1 MSRTRWPMSLLLFV
15 AVLLLVNVGS
25 MAQEKV
31 TLQFAMWIGGS
42 NPDEYNQQME
52 LIQRYIDMNPHV
64 EIELFYQ
71 GFSGYHERLIT
82 MAAGGVL
89 PDVMTVSRI
98 SLPSFA
104 EQGLVQP
111 IDAWLEKESAE
122 FLDNIMELVS
132 GTYKGQVYGIP
143 IWGGPIV
150 AEYNAD
156 LFAQAGLEEPMNLAR
171 SGEWTWDTFV
181 DYGKKITKDFNG
193 DGIRDQFMHARLGT
207 RAADWYIKLRAFG
220 GDVLTPDGKPF
231 TDIGA
236 IERGL
241 AFYQSLAHEHR
252 ITPLT
257 GESSGFIA
265 GTEAVYFTWISD
277 APNHYRS
284 INNKFRHELT
294 TPPTGPAGPFNLVG
308 GVPVA
313 ISATTRHA
321 DEAYKFARWY
331 AMESGHWQIRGTPPG
346 RDEMSTDYR
355 DYLATMFS
363 WPEAVVE
370 SMMGAVSMEPG
381 VGLYYDD
388 LNRGWNLVLGE
399 VSRGEIAPREGAIRI
414 IEHTQA
420 TLGE

>member
-1 MSRTRWPMSLLLFV
+1 MNRSRALHFVLVLTLCLLIV
-15 AVLLLVNVGS
+15 SVG
-25 MAQEKV
+25 AYAEEKV
-31 TLQFAMWIGGS
+31 KLQFAMWIGGS
-42 NPDEYNQQME
+42 NPDEYQQQMALLE
-52 LIQRYIDMNPHV
+52 EYMAMNPHV
-64 EIELFYQ
+64 EIELYYQ
-71 GFSGYHERLIT
+71 GFSGYHEKLLT

-98 SLPSFA
+98 TLPSFV
-104 EQGLVQP
+104 EQGLLRP
-111 IDAWLEKESAE
+111 IDPWLEQEPQE
-122 FLDNIMELVS
+122 FRDDILELVS
-132 GTYKGQVYGIP
+132 GTYKGHVYGIP

-156 LFAQAGLEEPMNLAR
+156 LFVQAGLAEPKDLAQR
-171 SGEWTWDTFV
+171 NEWTWDVFV
-181 DYGKKITKDFNG
+181 DYGKKITQDFNG

-207 RAADWYIKLRAFG
+207 RAADWYIKLRTFG
-220 GDVLTPDGKPF
+220 GDVLTPDGRPF

-241 AFYQSLAHEHR
+241 AFYQSLAHEHQ

-277 APNHYRS
+277 APNHYRGVGD
-284 INNKFRHELT
+284 KFRHELA
-294 TPPTGPAGPFNLVG
+294 TPPTGPAGKFGLVG

-313 ISATTRHA
+313 ISATTKHPE
-321 DEAYKFARWY
+321 EAYKFARWY
-331 AMESGHWQIRGTPPG
+331 AMESGHWRIRGTPPG
-346 RDEMSTDYR
+346 RQEMATDYR

-370 SMMGAVSMEPG
+370 AMTGPVSMEPG
-381 VGLYYDD
+381 VGPYYDE
-388 LNRGWNLVLGE
+388 LNRGWNVVLGE
-399 VSRGEIAPREGAIRI
+399 VARGEIAPREGAVRI
-414 IEHTQA
+414 IEHTQK